1 MNCIRK
7 RVHLDTYGSK
17 DVVSENV
24 VHTSPLHFSPKMYY
38 NSLTANCS
46 IVFLYV
52 RRWNIYIFQRRE
64 RNMDQGITLMAG
76 SLCNTLEY
84 VEKIFHEHKNVLKS
98 IELYINDFNVNREK
112 INDITDARWKKIIE
126 NQRKKAEADGQ
137 KTILDQDQLFSLS
150 DQIVSDISYITLTTE
165 SCQFFKR
172 RWIDTGNIRRLKD
185 LIDCYSKSWKRFN
198 GIYSNID
205 CLIRQPM
212 FLKYV
217 RSTEERRQE
226 FWGLVNEFCNQIEKI
241 DHVLVEAFQNDL
253 KNKRMLLA
261 EQRYQEFLNYE
272 TDGSLIEDAEELQAQ
287 ELENEQLFSGCKIKY
302 IPLEHIAATFEEVS
316 KLPDLT
322 SNSNLKQLTNLLIA
336 L

>member
-1 MNCIRK
+1 ME
-7 RVHLDTYGSK
+7 HS
-17 DVVSENV
+17 
-24 VHTSPLHFSPKMYY
+24 H
-38 NSLTANCS
+38 
-46 IVFLYV
+46 
-52 RRWNIYIFQRRE
+52 FQRRE
-64 RNMDQGITLMAG
+64 NMDQGITLMAG

-84 VEKIFHEHKNVLKS
+84 VEKIFLEHKNVLKS

-137 KTILDQDQLFSLS
+137 KTILDQDQLFRLS
-150 DQIVSDISYITLTTE
+150 DQIVSDISYITLTTDF
-165 SCQFFKR
+165 SQFLKR

-185 LIDCYSKSWKRFN
+185 VIDCYSKSWKRFN
-198 GIYSNID
+198 GIYLNID

>member
-1 MNCIRK
+1 ME
-7 RVHLDTYGSK
+7 HS
-17 DVVSENV
+17 
-24 VHTSPLHFSPKMYY
+24 H
-38 NSLTANCS
+38 
-46 IVFLYV
+46 
-52 RRWNIYIFQRRE
+52 FQRRE

-126 NQRKKAEADGQ
+126 NQRKKAEADGR
-137 KTILDQDQLFSLS
+137 KTILDQNQLFRLS
-150 DQIVSDISYITLTTE
+150 QQIVSDISYITLTTDF
-165 SCQFFKR
+165 SQFLKR
-172 RWIDTGNIRRLKD
+172 RWIDTGNISRLKD
-185 LIDCYSKSWKRFN
+185 VIDCYNKSWKRFN
-198 GIYSNID
+198 GIYLNID

-226 FWGLVNEFCNQIEKI
+226 FWGLVNELCNQIEKI

-272 TDGSLIEDAEELQAQ
+272 TDGSLIEDVEELQAQ

>member
-1 MNCIRK
+1 
-7 RVHLDTYGSK
+7 
-17 DVVSENV
+17 
-24 VHTSPLHFSPKMYY
+24 
-38 NSLTANCS
+38 
-46 IVFLYV
+46 
-52 RRWNIYIFQRRE
+52 
-64 RNMDQGITLMAG
+64 MDQGITLMAG

-126 NQRKKAEADGQ
+126 NQRKKAAANGQ

-150 DQIVSDISYITLTTE
+150 EQIVSDISYITLATD

-172 RWIDTGNIRRLKD
+172 RWIDTGDIHWLKD
-185 LIDCYSKSWKRFN
+185 VIDFYNKSWKRFN

-302 IPLEHIAATFEEVS
+302 IPLGHIAAAFKEVS

>member
-1 MNCIRK
+1 ME
-7 RVHLDTYGSK
+7 HS
-17 DVVSENV
+17 
-24 VHTSPLHFSPKMYY
+24 H
-38 NSLTANCS
+38 
-46 IVFLYV
+46 
-52 RRWNIYIFQRRE
+52 FQRRE
-64 RNMDQGITLMAG
+64 NMDQGITLMAG

-84 VEKIFHEHKNVLKS
+84 VEKIFLEHKNVLKS

-137 KTILDQDQLFSLS
+137 KTILDQDQLFRLS
-150 DQIVSDISYITLTTE
+150 DQIVSDISYITLTTDF
-165 SCQFFKR
+165 SQFLKR

-185 LIDCYSKSWKRFN
+185 VIDCYSKSWKRFN
-198 GIYSNID
+198 GIYLNID

-272 TDGSLIEDAEELQAQ
+272 TDGSLIEDAEELQNQ

-302 IPLEHIAATFEEVS
+302 IPLGHIAAAFKEVS

>member
-1 MNCIRK
+1 ME
-7 RVHLDTYGSK
+7 HS
-17 DVVSENV
+17 
-24 VHTSPLHFSPKMYY
+24 H
-38 NSLTANCS
+38 
-46 IVFLYV
+46 
-52 RRWNIYIFQRRE
+52 FQRRE
-64 RNMDQGITLMAG
+64 NMDQGITLMAG

-84 VEKIFHEHKNVLKS
+84 VEKIFLEHKNVLKS

-126 NQRKKAEADGQ
+126 NQRKKAAANSQ
-137 KTILDQDQLFSLS
+137 KTILDQDQLFRLS
-150 DQIVSDISYITLTTE
+150 EQIVSDIAYITNITDF
-165 SCQFFKR
+165 CQYLKR

-185 LIDCYSKSWKRFN
+185 VIDCYSKSWKRFN

-205 CLIRQPM
+205 YLIRQPM

-302 IPLEHIAATFEEVS
+302 IPLGHIAAAFKEVS

>member
-1 MNCIRK
+1 
-7 RVHLDTYGSK
+7 
-17 DVVSENV
+17 
-24 VHTSPLHFSPKMYY
+24 
-38 NSLTANCS
+38 
-46 IVFLYV
+46 
-52 RRWNIYIFQRRE
+52 
-64 RNMDQGITLMAG
+64 MDQGITLMAG

-137 KTILDQDQLFSLS
+137 KTILDQDQLFRLS
-150 DQIVSDISYITLTTE
+150 DQIVSDISYITLTTDF
-165 SCQFFKR
+165 SQFLKR

-185 LIDCYSKSWKRFN
+185 VIDCYSKSWKRFN
-198 GIYSNID
+198 GIYLNID

-272 TDGSLIEDAEELQAQ
+272 TDGSLIEDVEELQAQ
-287 ELENEQLFSGCKIKY
+287 ELENEQFFSGCKIKY

>member
-1 MNCIRK
+1 ME
-7 RVHLDTYGSK
+7 H
-17 DVVSENV
+17 
-24 VHTSPLHFSPKMYY
+24 LHFSK
-38 NSLTANCS
+38 
-46 IVFLYV
+46 
-52 RRWNIYIFQRRE
+52 E
-64 RNMDQGITLMAG
+64 GNMDQGITLMAG

-84 VEKIFHEHKNVLKS
+84 VEKIFLEHKNVLKS

-137 KTILDQDQLFSLS
+137 KTILDQDQLFRLS
-150 DQIVSDISYITLTTE
+150 NQIVSDISYITLTTDF
-165 SCQFFKR
+165 SQFLKR
-172 RWIDTGNIRRLKD
+172 RWIDTGNISRLKD
-185 LIDCYSKSWKRFN
+185 VIDCYNKSWKRFN
-198 GIYSNID
+198 GIYLNID

-272 TDGSLIEDAEELQAQ
+272 TDGSLIEDVEELQAQ

>member
-1 MNCIRK
+1 M
-7 RVHLDTYGSK
+7 
-17 DVVSENV
+17 E
-24 VHTSPLHFSPKMYY
+24 PLHFSK
-38 NSLTANCS
+38 
-46 IVFLYV
+46 
-52 RRWNIYIFQRRE
+52 E
-64 RNMDQGITLMAG
+64 GNMDQGITLMAG

-84 VEKIFHEHKNVLKS
+84 VEKIFLEHKNVLKS

-137 KTILDQDQLFSLS
+137 KTILDQDQLFRLS
-150 DQIVSDISYITLTTE
+150 DQIVSDISYITLTTDF
-165 SCQFFKR
+165 SQFLKR

-185 LIDCYSKSWKRFN
+185 VIDCYSKSWKRFN
-198 GIYSNID
+198 GIYLNID

>member
-1 MNCIRK
+1 
-7 RVHLDTYGSK
+7 
-17 DVVSENV
+17 
-24 VHTSPLHFSPKMYY
+24 
-38 NSLTANCS
+38 
-46 IVFLYV
+46 
-52 RRWNIYIFQRRE
+52 
-64 RNMDQGITLMAG
+64 MDQGITLMAG

-126 NQRKKAEADGQ
+126 NQRKKAEADGR
-137 KTILDQDQLFSLS
+137 KTILDQNQLFRLS
-150 DQIVSDISYITLTTE
+150 QQIVSDISYITLTTDF
-165 SCQFFKR
+165 SQFLKR
-172 RWIDTGNIRRLKD
+172 RWIDTGNISRLKD
-185 LIDCYSKSWKRFN
+185 VIDCYNKSWKRFN
-198 GIYSNID
+198 GIYLNID

-226 FWGLVNEFCNQIEKI
+226 FWGLVNELCNQIEKI

-272 TDGSLIEDAEELQAQ
+272 TDGSLIEDVEELQAQ

-302 IPLEHIAATFEEVS
+302 IPLWHIAATFKEVS

>member
-1 MNCIRK
+1 ME
-7 RVHLDTYGSK
+7 H
-17 DVVSENV
+17 
-24 VHTSPLHFSPKMYY
+24 LHFSK
-38 NSLTANCS
+38 
-46 IVFLYV
+46 
-52 RRWNIYIFQRRE
+52 E
-64 RNMDQGITLMAG
+64 GNMDQGITLMAG

-98 IELYINDFNVNREK
+98 IEFYINDFNVNREK

-137 KTILDQDQLFSLS
+137 KTILDQNQLFRLS
-150 DQIVSDISYITLTTE
+150 EQIVSDISYITLTTDF
-165 SCQFFKR
+165 SQFLKR
-172 RWIDTGNIRRLKD
+172 RWIDTGNISRLKD
-185 LIDCYSKSWKRFN
+185 VIDCYNKSWKRFN
-198 GIYSNID
+198 GIYLNID

-272 TDGSLIEDAEELQAQ
+272 TDGSLIEDVEELQAQ

>member
-1 MNCIRK
+1 M
-7 RVHLDTYGSK
+7 
-17 DVVSENV
+17 E
-24 VHTSPLHFSPKMYY
+24 PLH
-38 NSLTANCS
+38 
-46 IVFLYV
+46 
-52 RRWNIYIFQRRE
+52 FQRRE
-64 RNMDQGITLMAG
+64 NMDQGITLMAG

-126 NQRKKAEADGQ
+126 NQRKKALANGQ
-137 KTILDQDQLFSLS
+137 ETILDQDQLFHLS
-150 DQIVSDISYITLTTE
+150 EQIVSDISYITNMTE

-185 LIDCYSKSWKRFN
+185 VIDCYSRSWKRFN

-272 TDGSLIEDAEELQAQ
+272 TDGSLIEDAEELQNL

-302 IPLEHIAATFEEVS
+302 IPLGHIAAAFKEVS

>member
-1 MNCIRK
+1 ME
-7 RVHLDTYGSK
+7 H
-17 DVVSENV
+17 
-24 VHTSPLHFSPKMYY
+24 LHFSK
-38 NSLTANCS
+38 
-46 IVFLYV
+46 
-52 RRWNIYIFQRRE
+52 E
-64 RNMDQGITLMAG
+64 GNMDQGITLMAG

-84 VEKIFHEHKNVLKS
+84 VEKIFLEHKNVLKS

-126 NQRKKAEADGQ
+126 NQRKKAAANGQ
-137 KTILDQDQLFSLS
+137 KTILDQDQLFRLS
-150 DQIVSDISYITLTTE
+150 DQIVSDISYITLTTDF
-165 SCQFFKR
+165 SQFLKR

-198 GIYSNID
+198 GIYLNID

>member
-1 MNCIRK
+1 
-7 RVHLDTYGSK
+7 
-17 DVVSENV
+17 
-24 VHTSPLHFSPKMYY
+24 
-38 NSLTANCS
+38 
-46 IVFLYV
+46 
-52 RRWNIYIFQRRE
+52 
-64 RNMDQGITLMAG
+64 MDQGITLMAG

-84 VEKIFHEHKNVLKS
+84 VEKIFLEHKNVLKS

-126 NQRKKAEADGQ
+126 NQRKKAAANGQ
-137 KTILDQDQLFSLS
+137 KTILDQNQLFRLS
-150 DQIVSDISYITLTTE
+150 KQIVSDISYITLTTE

-185 LIDCYSKSWKRFN
+185 VIDCYSKSWKRFN

-287 ELENEQLFSGCKIKY
+287 ELENEQLYSGCKIKY
-302 IPLEHIAATFEEVS
+302 IPLGHIAAAFKEVS

>member
-1 MNCIRK
+1 ME
-7 RVHLDTYGSK
+7 H
-17 DVVSENV
+17 
-24 VHTSPLHFSPKMYY
+24 LHFSK
-38 NSLTANCS
+38 
-46 IVFLYV
+46 
-52 RRWNIYIFQRRE
+52 E
-64 RNMDQGITLMAG
+64 GNMDQGITLMAG

-126 NQRKKAEADGQ
+126 NQRKKAATNGQ
-137 KTILDQDQLFSLS
+137 KTILDQNQLFRLS
-150 DQIVSDISYITLTTE
+150 EQIVNDITYITLTTDF
-165 SCQFFKR
+165 SQFLKR

-185 LIDCYSKSWKRFN
+185 VIDCYSKSWKRFN
-198 GIYSNID
+198 GIYLNID

-217 RSTEERRQE
+217 RSTEERRQK

-241 DHVLVEAFQNDL
+241 DHVLVESFQNDL
-253 KNKRMLLA
+253 KNKRMLLT

-272 TDGSLIEDAEELQAQ
+272 TDGSLIEDAEELQNQ

-302 IPLEHIAATFEEVS
+302 IPLGHIAAAFKEVS
-316 KLPDLT
+316 TLPDLT

>member
-1 MNCIRK
+1 M
-7 RVHLDTYGSK
+7 
-17 DVVSENV
+17 E
-24 VHTSPLHFSPKMYY
+24 PLHFSK
-38 NSLTANCS
+38 
-46 IVFLYV
+46 
-52 RRWNIYIFQRRE
+52 E
-64 RNMDQGITLMAG
+64 GNMDQGITLMAG

-84 VEKIFHEHKNVLKS
+84 VEKIFLEHKNVLKS

-137 KTILDQDQLFSLS
+137 KTILDQDQLFRLS
-150 DQIVSDISYITLTTE
+150 DQIVSDISYITLTTDF
-165 SCQFFKR
+165 SQFLKR
-172 RWIDTGNIRRLKD
+172 RWIDTGNISRLKD
-185 LIDCYSKSWKRFN
+185 VIDCYNKSWKRFN
-198 GIYSNID
+198 GIYLNID

-272 TDGSLIEDAEELQAQ
+272 TDGSLIEDAEELQNL

>member
-1 MNCIRK
+1 M
-7 RVHLDTYGSK
+7 DQG
-17 DVVSENV
+17 
-24 VHTSPLHFSPKMYY
+24 
-38 NSLTANCS
+38 
-46 IVFLYV
+46 
-52 RRWNIYIFQRRE
+52 

-76 SLCNTLEY
+76 SLCNTMEY
-84 VEKIFHEHKNVLKS
+84 VEKIFLEHKNVLKS
-98 IELYINDFNVNREK
+98 IEFYINGFNVNREK
-112 INDITDARWKKIIE
+112 INGITDARWKKIIE
-126 NQRKKAEADGQ
+126 NQRKKAKANGQ
-137 KTILDQDQLFSLS
+137 ETILDQDQLFRLS
-150 DQIVSDISYITLTTE
+150 EQIVSDIAYITLTTD

-185 LIDCYSKSWKRFN
+185 VIDCYDKSWKRFN
-198 GIYSNID
+198 GIYSSIN

-272 TDGSLIEDAEELQAQ
+272 TDGSLIEDAEELQKQ

-302 IPLEHIAATFEEVS
+302 IPLGHIAAAFKEVS

>member
-1 MNCIRK
+1 
-7 RVHLDTYGSK
+7 
-17 DVVSENV
+17 
-24 VHTSPLHFSPKMYY
+24 
-38 NSLTANCS
+38 
-46 IVFLYV
+46 
-52 RRWNIYIFQRRE
+52 
-64 RNMDQGITLMAG
+64 MDQGITLMAG

-84 VEKIFHEHKNVLKS
+84 VEKIFLEHKNVLKS

-137 KTILDQDQLFSLS
+137 KTILDQDQLFRLS
-150 DQIVSDISYITLTTE
+150 EQIVSDIAYITHTTDF
-165 SCQFFKR
+165 CQFLKR

-185 LIDCYSKSWKRFN
+185 VIDCYNESWKRFN
-198 GIYSNID
+198 GIYSSID

-241 DHVLVEAFQNDL
+241 DHVLVAAFQNDL

>member
-1 MNCIRK
+1 ME
-7 RVHLDTYGSK
+7 HL
-17 DVVSENV
+17 
-24 VHTSPLHFSPKMYY
+24 H
-38 NSLTANCS
+38 
-46 IVFLYV
+46 
-52 RRWNIYIFQRRE
+52 FQRRE
-64 RNMDQGITLMAG
+64 NMDQGITLMAG
-76 SLCNTLEY
+76 SLWNTLEY

-126 NQRKKAEADGQ
+126 NQRKKAKADGQ
-137 KTILDQDQLFSLS
+137 KTILDQDQLFRLS
-150 DQIVSDISYITLTTE
+150 GQIVSDISYITLTTDF
-165 SCQFFKR
+165 SQFLKR
-172 RWIDTGNIRRLKD
+172 RWIDTGNISRLKD
-185 LIDCYSKSWKRFN
+185 VIDCYNKSWKRFN
-198 GIYSNID
+198 GIYLNID

-322 SNSNLKQLTNLLIA
+322 SNSNLKQLTNLLIT

>member
-1 MNCIRK
+1 ME
-7 RVHLDTYGSK
+7 H
-17 DVVSENV
+17 
-24 VHTSPLHFSPKMYY
+24 LHFSK
-38 NSLTANCS
+38 
-46 IVFLYV
+46 
-52 RRWNIYIFQRRE
+52 E
-64 RNMDQGITLMAG
+64 GNMDQGITLMAG
-76 SLCNTLEY
+76 SLCSTLEY
-84 VEKIFHEHKNVLKS
+84 VEKIFLEHKNVLKC

-126 NQRKKAEADGQ
+126 NQRKKSEADGQ
-137 KTILDQDQLFSLS
+137 KTILDQDQLFRLS
-150 DQIVSDISYITLTTE
+150 KQIVSDITYITLATD

-172 RWIDTGNIRRLKD
+172 HWIDTGNIRWLKD
-185 LIDCYSKSWKRFN
+185 VIDFYNESWKRFN
-198 GIYSNID
+198 GIYLNID

-272 TDGSLIEDAEELQAQ
+272 TDGSLIEDVEELQAQ

>member
-1 MNCIRK
+1 
-7 RVHLDTYGSK
+7 
-17 DVVSENV
+17 
-24 VHTSPLHFSPKMYY
+24 
-38 NSLTANCS
+38 
-46 IVFLYV
+46 
-52 RRWNIYIFQRRE
+52 
-64 RNMDQGITLMAG
+64 MDQGITLMAG

-84 VEKIFHEHKNVLKS
+84 VEKIFLEHKNVLKS

-137 KTILDQDQLFSLS
+137 KTILDQDQLFRLS
-150 DQIVSDISYITLTTE
+150 DQIVSDISYITHMTE

-272 TDGSLIEDAEELQAQ
+272 TDGSLIEDAEELQNQ

-302 IPLEHIAATFEEVS
+302 IPLGHIAAAFKEVS

>member
-1 MNCIRK
+1 
-7 RVHLDTYGSK
+7 
-17 DVVSENV
+17 
-24 VHTSPLHFSPKMYY
+24 
-38 NSLTANCS
+38 
-46 IVFLYV
+46 
-52 RRWNIYIFQRRE
+52 
-64 RNMDQGITLMAG
+64 MDQGITLMAG

-84 VEKIFHEHKNVLKS
+84 VEKIFLEHKNVLKS
-98 IELYINDFNVNREK
+98 IEFYINGFNVNREK
-112 INDITDARWKKIIE
+112 INGITDARWKKIIE
-126 NQRKKAEADGQ
+126 NQRKKAKANGQEA
-137 KTILDQDQLFSLS
+137 ILDQDQLFRLS
-150 DQIVSDISYITLTTE
+150 EQIVSDIAYITLTTD

-185 LIDCYSKSWKRFN
+185 VIDCYDKSWKRFN
-198 GIYSNID
+198 GIYSSIN

-217 RSTEERRQE
+217 RSAEERRQE
-226 FWGLVNEFCNQIEKI
+226 FWSLVNEFCNQIEKI
-241 DHVLVEAFQNDL
+241 DHVLVESFQNDL

-272 TDGSLIEDAEELQAQ
+272 TDDIPIEDAEELQNL

-302 IPLEHIAATFEEVS
+302 IPLGHITAVFKEIS

-322 SNSNLKQLTNLLIA
+322 SASNLKYLTETLIA

>member
-1 MNCIRK
+1 ME
-7 RVHLDTYGSK
+7 HL
-17 DVVSENV
+17 
-24 VHTSPLHFSPKMYY
+24 H
-38 NSLTANCS
+38 
-46 IVFLYV
+46 
-52 RRWNIYIFQRRE
+52 FQRRE
-64 RNMDQGITLMAG
+64 NMDQGITLMAG

-98 IELYINDFNVNREK
+98 IEFYINDFNVNREK

-126 NQRKKAEADGQ
+126 NQRKKALANGQ
-137 KTILDQDQLFSLS
+137 ETILDQNQLFRLS
-150 DQIVSDISYITLTTE
+150 EQIVSDIAYITNMTDF
-165 SCQFFKR
+165 SQFLKR

-185 LIDCYSKSWKRFN
+185 VIDCYSKSWKRFN
-198 GIYSNID
+198 GIYLNID

>member
-1 MNCIRK
+1 ME
-7 RVHLDTYGSK
+7 H
-17 DVVSENV
+17 
-24 VHTSPLHFSPKMYY
+24 LHFSK
-38 NSLTANCS
+38 
-46 IVFLYV
+46 
-52 RRWNIYIFQRRE
+52 E
-64 RNMDQGITLMAG
+64 GNMDQGITLMAG

-84 VEKIFHEHKNVLKS
+84 VEKIFLEHKNVLKS

-126 NQRKKAEADGQ
+126 NQRKKAKADGQ
-137 KTILDQDQLFSLS
+137 KIILDQDQLFRLS
-150 DQIVSDISYITLTTE
+150 DQIVSDISYITLTTDF
-165 SCQFFKR
+165 SQFLKR

-185 LIDCYSKSWKRFN
+185 VIDCYSKSWKRFN
-198 GIYSNID
+198 GIYLNID

>member
-1 MNCIRK
+1 M
-7 RVHLDTYGSK
+7 
-17 DVVSENV
+17 E
-24 VHTSPLHFSPKMYY
+24 PLHFSK
-38 NSLTANCS
+38 
-46 IVFLYV
+46 
-52 RRWNIYIFQRRE
+52 E
-64 RNMDQGITLMAG
+64 GNMDQGITLMAG

-84 VEKIFHEHKNVLKS
+84 VEKIFLEHKNVLKS

-126 NQRKKAEADGQ
+126 NQRKKAAANGQ
-137 KTILDQDQLFSLS
+137 KTILDQDQLFRLS
-150 DQIVSDISYITLTTE
+150 DQIVSDISYITLTTDF
-165 SCQFFKR
+165 SQFLKR

-185 LIDCYSKSWKRFN
+185 VIDCYSKSWKRFN
-198 GIYSNID
+198 GIYLNID

>member
-1 MNCIRK
+1 ME
-7 RVHLDTYGSK
+7 H
-17 DVVSENV
+17 
-24 VHTSPLHFSPKMYY
+24 LHFSK
-38 NSLTANCS
+38 
-46 IVFLYV
+46 
-52 RRWNIYIFQRRE
+52 E
-64 RNMDQGITLMAG
+64 GNMDQGITLMAG

-84 VEKIFHEHKNVLKS
+84 VEKIFLEHKNVLKS

-126 NQRKKAEADGQ
+126 NQRKKAAANGQ
-137 KTILDQDQLFSLS
+137 KTILDQDQLFRLS
-150 DQIVSDISYITLTTE
+150 GQIVSDISYITLTTDF
-165 SCQFFKR
+165 SQFLKR
-172 RWIDTGNIRRLKD
+172 RWIDTGNISRLKD
-185 LIDCYSKSWKRFN
+185 VIDCYNKSWKRFN
-198 GIYSNID
+198 GIYLNID

-272 TDGSLIEDAEELQAQ
+272 TDGSLIEDVEELQAQ

>member
-1 MNCIRK
+1 
-7 RVHLDTYGSK
+7 
-17 DVVSENV
+17 
-24 VHTSPLHFSPKMYY
+24 
-38 NSLTANCS
+38 
-46 IVFLYV
+46 
-52 RRWNIYIFQRRE
+52 
-64 RNMDQGITLMAG
+64 MDQGITLMAG

-126 NQRKKAEADGQ
+126 NQRKKALANGQ
-137 KTILDQDQLFSLS
+137 ETILDQKQLFRLS
-150 DQIVSDISYITLTTE
+150 EQIVSDIAYITHTTDF
-165 SCQFFKR
+165 CQYLKR

-185 LIDCYSKSWKRFN
+185 VIDCYNQSWKRFN
-198 GIYSNID
+198 SIYSNID

-217 RSTEERRQE
+217 RSTEERRRE

-272 TDGSLIEDAEELQAQ
+272 TDGSLIEDAEELQVQ

-302 IPLEHIAATFEEVS
+302 IPLGHIAAAFKEVS

-336 L
+336 LWKHDTPRISRRIFLFYGKIKERENLTCTRSSAD

>member
-1 MNCIRK
+1 ME
-7 RVHLDTYGSK
+7 HS
-17 DVVSENV
+17 
-24 VHTSPLHFSPKMYY
+24 H
-38 NSLTANCS
+38 
-46 IVFLYV
+46 
-52 RRWNIYIFQRRE
+52 FQRRE
-64 RNMDQGITLMAG
+64 NMDQGITLMAG

-84 VEKIFHEHKNVLKS
+84 VEKIFLEHKNVLKS

-137 KTILDQDQLFSLS
+137 KTILDQDQLFRLS
-150 DQIVSDISYITLTTE
+150 DQIVSDISYITLTTDF
-165 SCQFFKR
+165 SQFLKR

-185 LIDCYSKSWKRFN
+185 VIDCYSKSWKRFN
-198 GIYSNID
+198 GIYLNID

-302 IPLEHIAATFEEVS
+302 IPLGHIAAAFKEVS